1 MELARWGRRDRDL
14 VTLWLPVI
22 GVATASQAGLGLE
35 EPWSGSDAGLA
46 VIALLQAGPL
56 ALRRRW
62 PVVSAALVA
71 ATLPLQDALGGSLS
85 FGTFVAVLVVA
96 YSLGRYAATARSQAV
111 GTVLVLGGVVL
122 GTLESVADAPTELVF
137 PVFYVAAALAV
148 GAVVRRL
155 VTQAAEL
162 RELNSVLER
171 ERDATVRLAV
181 AGERLRLSRELHDSV
196 AHTLTV
202 AVVQAERC
210 EQALVDDPGSASEAV
225 RAIQAAG
232 RRGLSEL
239 RSVLRLLRDP
249 DTPVRDPGLADL
261 EALVTAM
268 SGPHLRVTLTSD
280 GEPALVADEVGRQL
294 FRVAQESLTNVVRH
308 SDASTAAV
316 AVSVGRDSV
325 TVEVTDPGPRRAGA
339 SPWGGHG
346 LAVMAERMACVAGSV
361 AAGPDRDGFRVA
373 ATAPLTGEAAR

>member
-1 MELARWGRRDRDL
+1 MELARWGRQDRDL
-14 VTLWLPVI
+14 VTLWLPVV
-22 GVATASQAGLGLE
+22 GVAAASQAGLGLE

-46 VIALLQAGPL
+46 VVALLQAGPL

-71 ATLPLQDALGGSLS
+71 ATLPLQEALGGSLS

-96 YSLGRYAATARSQAV
+96 YSLGRYAATAGSQAA
-111 GTVLVLGGVVL
+111 GTVLVLSGVVL
-122 GTLESVADAPTELVF
+122 GTLESVAAAPTDLVF
-137 PVFYVAAALAV
+137 PVFYVSAALAV

-155 VTQAAEL
+155 VSQAAEL

-210 EQALVDDPGSASEAV
+210 EQALADDPGSASEAV

-261 EALVTAM
+261 GALVAAM
-268 SGPHLRVTLTSD
+268 SGPDLQVALTWD
-280 GEPALVADEVGRQL
+280 GEPARVADEVGLQL
-294 FRVAQESLTNVVRH
+294 FRVTQESLTNVVRH
-308 SDASTAAV
+308 SDASAAAV
-316 AVSVGRDSV
+316 RLSVGPDSV
-325 TVEVTDPGPRRAGA
+325 TVEVTDPGPSRTSAL
-339 SPWGGHG
+339 PCGGHG
-346 LAVMAERMACVAGSV
+346 LAVMAERMAGVGGSVVAGHD
-361 AAGPDRDGFRVA
+361 GDGFRVA
-373 ATAPLTGEAAR
+373 ASAPLTGEVAR

>member
-1 MELARWGRRDRDL
+1 MELARWGRQDRDL
-14 VTLWLPVI
+14 VTLWLPVV
-22 GVATASQAGLGLE
+22 GVAAASQAGLGLE

-46 VIALLQAGPL
+46 VVALLQAGPL

-71 ATLPLQDALGGSLS
+71 ATLPLQEALGGSLS

-96 YSLGRYAATARSQAV
+96 YSLGRYAATAGSQAA

-122 GTLESVADAPTELVF
+122 GTLESVADAPTDLVF
-137 PVFYVAAALAV
+137 PVFYVSAALAV

-155 VTQAAEL
+155 VSQAAEL

-210 EQALVDDPGSASEAV
+210 EQALADDPGSASEAV

-261 EALVTAM
+261 GALVAAM
-268 SGPHLRVTLTSD
+268 SGPDLQVALTWD
-280 GEPALVADEVGRQL
+280 GEPARVADEVGLQL

-308 SDASTAAV
+308 SDASAAAV
-316 AVSVGRDSV
+316 RLSVGPDSV
-325 TVEVTDPGPRRAGA
+325 TVEVTDPGPSRTSAL
-339 SPWGGHG
+339 PCGGHG
-346 LAVMAERMACVAGSV
+346 LAVMAERMAGVGGSVVAGHD
-361 AAGPDRDGFRVA
+361 GDGFRVA
-373 ATAPLTGEAAR
+373 ASAPLTGEVAR

>member
-1 MELARWGRRDRDL
+1 MELARWGRQDRDL
-14 VTLWLPVI
+14 VTLWLPVV
-22 GVATASQAGLGLE
+22 GVAAASQAGLGLE

-46 VIALLQAGPL
+46 VVALLQAGPL

-71 ATLPLQDALGGSLS
+71 ATLPLQEALGGSLS

-96 YSLGRYAATARSQAV
+96 YSLGRYAATAGSQAA

-122 GTLESVADAPTELVF
+122 GTLESVADAPTDLVF
-137 PVFYVAAALAV
+137 PVFYVSAALAV

-155 VTQAAEL
+155 VSQAAEL

-210 EQALVDDPGSASEAV
+210 EQALADDPGSASEAV

-261 EALVTAM
+261 GALVAAM
-268 SGPHLRVTLTSD
+268 SGPDLQVALTWD
-280 GEPALVADEVGRQL
+280 GEPARVADEVGLQL
-294 FRVAQESLTNVVRH
+294 FRVTQESLTNVVRH
-308 SDASTAAV
+308 SDASAAAV
-316 AVSVGRDSV
+316 RLSVGPDSV
-325 TVEVTDPGPRRAGA
+325 TVEVTDPGPSRTSAL
-339 SPWGGHG
+339 PCGGHG
-346 LAVMAERMACVAGSV
+346 LAVMAERMAGVGGSVVAGHD
-361 AAGPDRDGFRVA
+361 GDGFRVA
-373 ATAPLTGEAAR
+373 ASAPLTGEVAR